1 MNDSTIQ
8 MIAQAI
14 IANTKVIQSLI
25 DALPHDTKQAVA
37 EVVAPAPAPAPV
49 IAPVVVPV
57 PVVTVPL
64 VQSVPV
70 VQPSVTPMNPAPL
83 QTAAVAMPAPPTF
96 ATAPTPVATSS
107 APFTDAKGLIDFVM
121 AAYRVMGPQ
130 KGAQIQTVLTGLGY
144 ANINDIKQSDYAAL
158 FAGIEALKAS

>member
-37 EVVAPAPAPAPV
+37 EVVAPAPVVKAPEPVAAPAPV
-49 IAPVVVPV
+49 
-57 PVVTVPL
+57 VTAPL

-70 VQPSVTPMNPAPL
+70 VQASVTPTNPAPL
-83 QTAAVAMPAPPTF
+83 PNVAAAMPAPPTF
-96 ATAPTPVATSS
+96 ATAPTPAATSS
-107 APFTDAKGLIDFVM
+107 APFTDGKGLIDYVM
-121 AAYRVMGPQ
+121 AAYRTMGPQ
-130 KGAQIQTVLTGLGY
+130 KGSQIQTVLTGLGY
-144 ANINDIKQSDYAAL
+144 QNINDIKQSDYAAL
-158 FAGIEALKAS
+158 YAGVEALKAS

>member
-25 DALPHDTKQAVA
+25 DALPHETKQAVA
-37 EVVAPAPAPAPV
+37 EVVAPAPVVKAPEPVAAPVVAPAPAPV
-49 IAPVVVPV
+49 VA
-57 PVVTVPL
+57 
-64 VQSVPV
+64 
-70 VQPSVTPMNPAPL
+70 PAP
-83 QTAAVAMPAPPTF
+83 AMPAPPTF
-96 ATAPTPVATSS
+96 ASAAPAPVAAPSAA